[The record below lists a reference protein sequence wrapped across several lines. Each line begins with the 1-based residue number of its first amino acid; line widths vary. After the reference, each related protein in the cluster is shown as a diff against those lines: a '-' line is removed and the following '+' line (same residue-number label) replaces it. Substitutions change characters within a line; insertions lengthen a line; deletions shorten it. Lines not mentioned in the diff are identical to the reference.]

1 MRTKRRSAWV
11 LWAGLGL
18 GVMSGC
24 QTWVPEAGL
33 TLPTGHYL
41 QHFPTYIPPS
51 PPYPLPRETASL
63 EQASAAQVLPPPR
76 PVGPGGVGGP

>member
-1 MRTKRRSAWV
+1 MRTKGRSAWV

-18 GVMSGC
+18 AALSGC
-24 QTWVPEAGL
+24 QTWVPEAGM

-51 PPYPLPRETASL
+51 PPFPLLRETASL
-63 EQASAAQVLPPPR
+63 EEAAAQQAANPPR
-76 PVGPGGVGGP
+76 PAIGPGMVGP